1 MIYIIITHS
10 PVAIIR
16 EQTEAN
22 EPHPVLCKAST
33 LVAKISHDVM

>member
-16 EQTEAN
+16 ETEAN